1 MPDSE
6 YIKGLQAASHV
17 ALKMADDQRERPNAS
32 MVLGWL
38 HVEICG
44 LIEAARKEA
53 AELAD

>member
-1 MPDSE
+1 MQDND
-6 YIKGLQAASHV
+6 YIKGLQAASRI

-44 LIEAARKEA
+44 LIEAARKEV
-53 AELAD
+53 AELAK

>member
-1 MPDSE
+1 MPDSD
-6 YIKGLQAASHV
+6 YIKGLQAASRI

-44 LIEAARKEA
+44 LIEAARKEV
-53 AELAD
+53 AELAK